1 MDAKVT
7 KRSVKSWATNFY
19 KGFSKNMLL
28 YTNCRRS
35 KIRLLHMYVIHRMV
49 YFERYCILKSY
60 MIIIWFGRPKIYPA
74 RNKTNICHGRSLF
87 INFCFYSLHRD
98 PFERNTQPQNHSTFL
113 HMLLFDLVFQ
123 SSKSWFLLDCCA
135 DSWYQM
141 KLCFYWDLNNFL
153 LL

>member
-1 MDAKVT
+1 
-7 KRSVKSWATNFY
+7 
-19 KGFSKNMLL
+19 
-28 YTNCRRS
+28 
-35 KIRLLHMYVIHRMV
+35 MYVIHRRV
-49 YFERYCILKSY
+49 YFERYCILKSFV
-60 MIIIWFGRPKIYPA
+60 IIIWFGRPKIYPA

-153 LL
+153 LLQKFDQHTLLDISKLAQSKLIKLKHNQAVGYQAQWYQIKD

>member
-1 MDAKVT
+1 
-7 KRSVKSWATNFY
+7 
-19 KGFSKNMLL
+19 
-28 YTNCRRS
+28 
-35 KIRLLHMYVIHRMV
+35 MYVIHRMV
-49 YFERYCILKSY
+49 YFERYCILKSFV
-60 MIIIWFGRPKIYPA
+60 IIIWFGRPKIYPA

-153 LL
+153 LLQKFDQHTLLDISKLAQSKLIKLKHNQAVGYQAQWYQIKD